1 MEEKE
6 IRKELYAFRNGI
18 AADAMR
24 RAGYPHRVILGVEI
38 PRIAALA
45 RRCGTDDKL
54 ADELWGDTTMR
65 ETRILAT
72 YLFDPDKCD
81 IGRAIRLAGSALTRE
96 EADMLAF
103 RLFRRLS
110 FATELDDR
118 LEADGGEASI
128 MAASALRAHL
138 E

>member
-81 IGRAIRLAGSALTRE
+81 IGRA
-96 EADMLAF
+96 F

-110 FATELDDR
+110 FATELADR
-118 LEADGGEASI
+118 LEADGGETSI

>member
-1 MEEKE
+1 
-6 IRKELYAFRNGI
+6 
-18 AADAMR
+18 
-24 RAGYPHRVILGVEI
+24 
-38 PRIAALA
+38 
-45 RRCGTDDKL
+45 
-54 ADELWGDTTMR
+54 MR

-110 FATELDDR
+110 FATELADDR

>member
-1 MEEKE
+1 
-6 IRKELYAFRNGI
+6 
-18 AADAMR
+18 MR
-24 RAGYPHRVILGVEI
+24 SATESPPTPCAGQGYPHRVILGVEI

-45 RRCGTDDKL
+45 RKMRHRRQKL

-103 RLFRRLS
+103 RLFPPPQLRDGTRRQARGPTAGRHPSL
-110 FATELDDR
+110 
-118 LEADGGEASI
+118 
-128 MAASALRAHL
+128 AASALRAHL